1 MAVKRIIPQTLKGF
15 RDFLPSEKILRDEVI
30 QRIKTVFEKY
40 GFDPLETPALEYG
53 ETLLEKYGEE
63 ADRLIYLFNDRG
75 GREIGLRYDQT
86 VPLARVVAQYPNLP
100 KPFKRYQIGPVWR
113 AENPQKGRFRE
124 FLQCDIDIVG
134 ETSVMAD
141 AEIIACA
148 LETIKNL
155 GITKAYM
162 GINDREIFN
171 NIDKKILISLDK
183 LTKIGEEGV
192 VKDLEKK
199 GLKKSEA
206 IEIINKIKKAKPSER
221 LIKIFSLLK
230 NNGLKENSDFIFQ
243 PTLARGLDYYTST
256 IFELITPNYSAGSLG
271 GGGRYDQ
278 LIGLFSGKNESAVG
292 FAFGFD
298 RLIEAIKELS
308 LLEKFQTKTKVLVTV
323 FNQNLFEDSLMLTK
337 QLRDNGINTEVYLNE
352 QKKIDKQ
359 LKYADRKGI
368 EYAIILGPEEK
379 RRGIVKVKN
388 LKKRE
393 QREIDLKEIIHYLGS
408 QGKTS

>member
-1 MAVKRIIPQTLKGF
+1 MALKRIIPQNLKGF

-30 QRIKTVFEKY
+30 QRIKNVFEKY
-40 GFDPLETPALEYG
+40 GFDPLETPALEYA
-53 ETLLEKYGEE
+53 ETLLGKYGEE
-63 ADRLIYLFNDRG
+63 ADRLIYLFKDRG

-155 GITKAYM
+155 GFAKAYM
-162 GINDREIFN
+162 AINDREIFN

-199 GLKKSEA
+199 GLKKNEA

-243 PTLARGLDYYTST
+243 PTLARGLDYYTSI
-256 IFELITPNYSAGSLG
+256 IFELITPDYSAGSLG
-271 GGGRYDQ
+271 GGGRYDE
-278 LIGLFSGKNESAVG
+278 LIGFFSGKNEPAVG

-298 RLIEAIKELS
+298 RLIEAIKELN
-308 LLEKFQTKTKVLVTV
+308 LLEKPQTKTKVLVTV

-337 QLRDNGINTEVYLNE
+337 KLRDNGINAEIYLNE
-352 QKKIDKQ
+352 QKRIDKQ

-368 EYAIILGPEEK
+368 EYAIILGAEEK
-379 RRGIVKVKN
+379 HRGIVKVKN

-393 QREIDLKEIIHYLGS
+393 QREIDQKEIVNYLRS
-408 QGKTS
+408 EGKTS